1 VRQYKTHI
9 CFVGSYKPGDPQPE
23 GYLDRQ
29 EWARVQLKA
38 GLRQRRCPRCSL
50 NSLNSSRAHVGVKS
64 EVAGRG
70 CE

>member
-9 CFVGSYKPGDPQPE
+9 CIAGSYKPGDPQPE

-50 NSLNSSRAHVGVKS
+50 WKFPQQFPCSC
-64 EVAGRG
+64 RG
-70 CE
+70 EK